1 MSNKK
6 IEQLSDVQLIKNSAV
21 NLDIPY
27 VFQDGDGNIVNYS
40 LTLSDNTALT
50 FSCKFLTSKLRNG
63 IRRGEEI
70 EICKVI
76 CYPDKVGIVIQ
87 KTKPL
92 TKMVGKTINING
104 EERYIDSHA
113 HAIIFEAI
121 PNWMTQAASLVN
133 SNKIAPL
140 RLLVVNWLF
149 VVNLLK
155 QLQFEMDAFWD
166 TNTLKKFS
174 PFSEENYRMAV
185 IESAKQAPNNRMLSL
200 AVTRIPE
207 MYENLQQS
215 QFKKD
220 IITAPIEP
228 YRELTTEEE
237 VRNERTAEGRDYGGA
252 K

>member
-6 IEQLSDVQLIKNSAV
+6 IQQLSDAQIVKNSTI

-27 VFQDGDGNIVNYS
+27 VFQDGDGNIMNYS
-40 LTLSDNTALT
+40 LISSDKIPLT
-50 FSCKFLTSKLRNG
+50 FSCKFSTSKLRNG
-63 IRRGEEI
+63 IPRGEEI

-76 CYPDKVGIVIQ
+76 CHPDKVGIVIQ

-92 TKMVGKTINING
+92 PKMVGKTINING

-133 SNKIAPL
+133 SNEIAPS
-140 RLLVVNWLF
+140 WLF

-155 QLQFEMDAFWD
+155 QLQFKIDAFWD
-166 TNTLKKFS
+166 TNTLKKFL
-174 PFSEENYRMAV
+174 PFSEENFRMAF
-185 IESAKQAPNNRMLSL
+185 IESAKQAPNNRKLSL
-200 AVTRIPE
+200 AVTRLPE
-207 MYENLQQS
+207 LYENLQQS

-220 IITAPIEP
+220 IITTPIKP